1 MGREN
6 FSPGDTS
13 SFGPLRRAWT
23 DDGFQIRDVSIP
35 YVVRTDMIQ
44 IDLQN
49 LFDREADPFSIS
61 NQSPRL
67 ALNPKPK
74 TEATSLI
81 QNWILEWKTKSLR
94 LLHVGLCS
102 RQMFL

>member
-1 MGREN
+1 
-6 FSPGDTS
+6 
-13 SFGPLRRAWT
+13 
-23 DDGFQIRDVSIP
+23 
-35 YVVRTDMIQ
+35 MIH

-49 LFDREADPFSIS
+49 LFDREADPFLIS

-81 QNWILEWKTKSLR
+81 QIWILEWKTKSMR
-94 LLHVGLCS
+94 LLHVGLIKTNVCVKNTCRNGWLAHRS
-102 RQMFL
+102 CAM